1 MDFISF
7 SYLIAVARTSSTMSN
22 RSGKSRHP
30 CFILNLRGKTLSFL
44 LSSIMLVVGFVMLRY
59 IPHTHLLR
67 FFFFSFS
74 YHAWTLNFV
83 KGFLASIV
91 MIIWF
96 LSIFLMQCISLIDLR
111 MLNSPCIP
119 AINFTISWCMIL
131 LKYHWILFA
140 NIIWGFLHL
149 CSLGILACNSVC
161 MCVCV
166 HARCHCLILVLEY
179 ADLWVLYFHIFSCY

>member
-1 MDFISF
+1 MHYIELSENIASFSFPLLVQMDFISF

-91 MIIWF
+91 MII
-96 LSIFLMQCISLIDLR
+96 
-111 MLNSPCIP
+111 
-119 AINFTISWCMIL
+119 
-131 LKYHWILFA
+131 
-140 NIIWGFLHL
+140 
-149 CSLGILACNSVC
+149 
-161 MCVCV
+161 
-166 HARCHCLILVLEY
+166 
-179 ADLWVLYFHIFSCY
+179 